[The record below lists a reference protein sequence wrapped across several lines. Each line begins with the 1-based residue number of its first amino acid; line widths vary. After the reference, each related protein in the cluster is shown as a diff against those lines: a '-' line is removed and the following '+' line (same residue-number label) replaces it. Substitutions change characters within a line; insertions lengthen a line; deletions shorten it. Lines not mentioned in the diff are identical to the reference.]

1 MRARAVDESM
11 TVIEGMSI
19 HQTVRFG
26 TVQR

>member
-1 MRARAVDESM
+1 MRANAVVESS
-11 TVIEGMSI
+11 TVMDSMPI

>member
-1 MRARAVDESM
+1 MRARAVGESM
-11 TVIEGMSI
+11 AVMDSMPI